1 MNLSMCI
8 KSDIKKANNKQTYMT
23 KIISNGSITLHLA
36 IAFSLLMTLI
46 FYTIESSHQSALA
59 CRADSVSYIA
69 SDSLFS
75 HYCLPLFEKY
85 GLFALNE
92 QGLDLHS
99 LLETYAEKNCE
110 FSPNPL
116 YQLESFLNPE
126 LSNIDIKHVTYL
138 TDNDGR
144 DFVSQICEQVKYLE
158 LTNLAEELLD
168 TSKTDFPDIYEQS
181 SYGIPDINFE
191 DFNIDSYTKYAPAN
205 PLADGETD
213 ENLNGID
220 CNTFSDSISESIG
233 HMIEE
238 SLLSC
243 ILKDPSRVSTLSID
257 KSVLPSVTCDLTIDG
272 LNATY
277 GYYKDKSQTTYEK
290 ACFCEYITYTFGNF
304 LNPATDSALNY
315 QTEYIISGSSDD
327 DTNLINTAL
336 QLISLRSSLNL
347 IHLFGDKSKF
357 NAAWKISQSASS
369 IPLAPY
375 FIQAIILTVW
385 ATAEA
390 VIDVR
395 DLLSGKSVPVLKSKE
410 QWSLSIQGLQ
420 NFSKST
426 SSVNDGKSGLSYS
439 RYLEILLIFQN
450 NISTYY
456 RTMDL
461 IQMDIC
467 KDYSNK
473 FRISA
478 CVSGLTVEYTYK
490 LPWLFSARNS
500 TYTKKYNYSYR

>member
-1 MNLSMCI
+1 MNLFMRTNS
-8 KSDIKKANNKQTYMT
+8 NT
-23 KIISNGSITLHLA
+23 KGAVTLHLA

-59 CRADSVSYIA
+59 CRADGISYIA
-69 SDSLFS
+69 SDSLFA

-92 QGLDLHS
+92 QGLDLDS
-99 LLETYAEKNCE
+99 LLKTYAKKNCE
-110 FSPNPL
+110 SSPNPL
-116 YQLESFLNPE
+116 YQLESFLKLKLN
-126 LSNIDIKHVTYL
+126 NIDIKQVTYL
-138 TDNDGR
+138 TDNDGN

-168 TSKTDFPDIYEQS
+168 TSKTDFPDIFEQNS
-181 SYGIPDINFE
+181 SGLP
-191 DFNIDSYTKYAPAN
+191 NIDFENFDIDAYTKYAPTN
-205 PLADGETD
+205 PLSNGETD
-213 ENLNGID
+213 QNLDGID
-220 CNTFSDSISESIG
+220 CDTFSDSISESIG
-233 HMIEE
+233 HIIEE
-238 SLLSC
+238 SLLYC
-243 ILKDPSRVSTLSID
+243 ILKDPSCVSTLSID

-272 LNATY
+272 VNATY
-277 GYYKDKSQTTYEK
+277 GYYKDKSQATYEK

-315 QTEYIISGSSDD
+315 QTEYIISGGSDD

-347 IHLFGDKSKF
+347 IHLFGDNNKF
-357 NAAWKISQSASS
+357 NAAWKIAKSASS

-390 VIDVR
+390 IIDVR
-395 DLLSGKSVPVLKSKE
+395 DLLSGKSVPILKSKE
-410 QWSLSIQGLQ
+410 QWSLSIQGLK

-426 SSVNDGKSGLSYS
+426 TSVNDGKSGLSYS
-439 RYLEILLIFQN
+439 RYLEILLVLQN

-467 KDYSNK
+467 KEYSNK

-490 LPWLFSARNS
+490 LPWLFSTRNS
-500 TYTKKYNYSYR
+500 TYTKKYNYSYQ